1 MCSPLAA
8 RECYTMD
15 KRTLRPPLVSFMA
28 NMLATVLDLS
38 LSVVSLCHFI
48 QLFPEYF
55 GSSASYTMAD
65 LQET

>member
-1 MCSPLAA
+1 MCSPLTAH
-8 RECYTMD
+8 ECYTMD

-28 NMLATVLDLS
+28 NMLAAVLDLS
-38 LSVVSLCHFI
+38 LSVVSSCYFI

-55 GSSASYTMAD
+55 DSSASYTLAD